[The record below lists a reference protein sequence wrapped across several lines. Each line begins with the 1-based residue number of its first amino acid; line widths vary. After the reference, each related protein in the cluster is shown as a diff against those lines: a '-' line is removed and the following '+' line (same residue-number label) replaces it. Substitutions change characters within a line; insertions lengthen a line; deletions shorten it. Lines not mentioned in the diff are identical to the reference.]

1 MFLAKLIAVDALDK
15 KVCTASPLLTVRLG
29 LFHKVENALAKLKG
43 ILTDGE
49 HSHGIACHGLRNGSS
64 SGDTTLDQ
72 GLDLIGFNSRHVLSN
87 VLDFSEGP
95 GKESRLTGLFLNL
108 LSSSGGDSGPFTT
121 SAGTALALAPA
132 SGWASASSSAFGCA
146 SASSS
151 AFGCASASSSAFGW
165 ASASS
170 SAFGWAS
177 ASASASGRATA
188 PFDEHFRDSL
198 VVSESKR
205 VSKLVLLQDSHGV
218 AGRGQATHDES
229 DPHCLDK
236 VLKLYSDSILMKYQ

>member
-151 AFGCASASSSAFGW
+151 AFG
-165 ASASS
+165 
-170 SAFGWAS
+170 WAS